1 MSSNFFRDLVEEIKD
16 EDTSIAADGSGSA
29 EFGGFIDT
37 GSFILNAV
45 LSGSLYG
52 GVPDNKITAF
62 AGESATGK
70 TYFVL
75 GVVRAFLEKNPQG
88 GVVYYDTEAAVT
100 KGMMEERGI
109 DTNRVIISEPD
120 TIQKF
125 KTHALKMIDAY
136 DKQPANKR
144 PPMMFVLDSLGLLS
158 TSKEMEDSLEGKDTR
173 DMTKAQ
179 LIKAA
184 FRVITLKLAKVK
196 VPMLVTNH
204 VYDMVGSYVP
214 TKELGGGTGLKYAAS
229 TIAMLSKRKEK
240 DGTDVI
246 GNIIKVKMYKSRL
259 SKENQVVEVL
269 LTYDKGL
276 DRYYGLLELAEK
288 YNIIKKVS
296 TRYELPNGSKVFG
309 KEINTN
315 PTKYF
320 TDDVMLQL
328 EQAAKQEFSYG
339 KANVS
344 QGIGDRDGDEQADLQ
359 EVQEE

>member
-1 MSSNFFRDLVEEIKD
+1 MSDFFRNLVEELKD
-16 EDTSIAADGSGSA
+16 EDTSIAADGTGSA

-37 GSFILNAV
+37 GSYILNAV

-52 GVPDNKITAF
+52 GVPDNKVTAF

-75 GVVRAFLEKNPQG
+75 GVVRAFLNKNPDG

-109 DTNRVIISEPD
+109 DTKRVIIAEPD

-136 DKQPANKR
+136 DKQPKDKR
-144 PPMMFVLDSLGLLS
+144 PPMLFVLDSLGLLS

-179 LIKAA
+179 VIKAT
-184 FRVITLKLAKVK
+184 FRVLTLKLAKVG

-204 VYDMVGSYVP
+204 VYDLVGSYVP
-214 TKELGGGTGLKYAAS
+214 MKELGGGTGLKYAAS
-229 TIAMLSKRKEK
+229 TIAMLTKKKEK
-240 DGTDVI
+240 DSSGDVI
-246 GNIIKVKMYKSRL
+246 GNIIKVQMYKSRL
-259 SKENQVVEVL
+259 SKEHSRVEVL

-276 DRYYGLLELAEK
+276 DRYYGLLDLAEK

-296 TRYELPNGSKVFG
+296 TRYELPDGRKVFG
-309 KEINTN
+309 KEINNN
-315 PTKYF
+315 PQAYYTE
-320 TDDVMLQL
+320 DIMQAL
-328 EQAAKQEFSYG
+328 EQAARAEFAYG
-339 KANVS
+339 SPGAPS
-344 QGIGDRDGDEQADLQ
+344 DSEE
-359 EVQEE
+359 EVEEN

>member
-1 MSSNFFRDLVEEIKD
+1 
-16 EDTSIAADGSGSA
+16 
-29 EFGGFIDT
+29 
-37 GSFILNAV
+37 
-45 LSGSLYG
+45 
-52 GVPDNKITAF
+52 
-62 AGESATGK
+62 
-70 TYFVL
+70 
-75 GVVRAFLEKNPQG
+75 
-88 GVVYYDTEAAVT
+88 
-100 KGMMEERGI
+100 
-109 DTNRVIISEPD
+109 
-120 TIQKF
+120 
-125 KTHALKMIDAY
+125 MIDAY